1 LTVDQLSDMLQQQ
14 LDRKSQKWTD
24 VMSKRVT

>member
-1 LTVDQLSDMLQQQ
+1 LSDMLQQQ